1 MTIYVNATI
10 ANTIIEIRC
19 SNFNIMIVI
28 DKTAVL
34 TSSSQL
40 PSPHYR
46 QISQQNINT

>member
-19 SNFNIMIVI
+19 NNFNIMIVI
-28 DKTAVL
+28 DKTVL

-46 QISQQNINT
+46 QIFLQIINS